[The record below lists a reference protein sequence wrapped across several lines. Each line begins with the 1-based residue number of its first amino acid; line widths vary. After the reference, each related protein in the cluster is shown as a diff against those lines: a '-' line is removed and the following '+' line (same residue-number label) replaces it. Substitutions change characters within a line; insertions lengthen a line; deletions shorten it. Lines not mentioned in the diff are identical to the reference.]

1 MGNEQEMTRK
11 DDFVLTSSHR
21 SQVPG
26 GAIDLAVSGPEG
38 AEFDVSWSVKPDSG
52 GFDPKKAVGKSV
64 AWTAPEQAATYILT
78 ARVAPAG
85 GGSSAGSS
93 GAETAPEPFDLSHR
107 VEVTPMALPTEI
119 LEKFD
124 AGVDALRSGLPGD
137 TIRLQRQY
145 APLTEDKAL
154 WAIIRNRTNAIG
166 FKNYKKFVD
175 SIMCGELPPGASVDL
190 RTRAQELRYRGVDAY
205 ELLKKATEAFLMHET
220 GFAHEQ
226 IVFDGGEERARL
238 PQLGSSDAAAK
249 QEMEENRDKYLV
261 ELEDESRTFPYF
273 KLIRDGLA
281 GIPLKPPGVPEQ
293 ACYGILRSRISP
305 PVLLELIWSYWH
317 EEGMLVQSLKA
328 ISMRFQNRVPR
339 SGNGNPQAL
348 ASMNLDPLRPLS
360 NIVWGYVQDEHTRL
374 TLSRRAYEYDHHY
387 GFTIDGKAV
396 PKLEAADSRTGFLA
410 AFHTLLHRAS
420 VVFKEQSDTTKLPD
434 GYPLLNGLRECHL
447 LLAQGAH
454 NQYGDLPWT
463 ARQEMLMEQWIL
475 ARPETRD
482 FLGRRAM
489 VPYPEEWMPAVDQ
502 MRDLMGWRGASV
514 RHFQDL
520 AIYGEMILLSIRFGN
535 WSDQINED
543 VALVWAQYWRQELQ
557 AYINAYRMVTG
568 VDLSAD
574 ADQANQKLL
583 ERRMRDPASL
593 LAGRR
598 RAPPPAE

>member
-1 MGNEQEMTRK
+1 MNMITI
-11 DDFVLTSSHR
+11 T
-21 SQVPG
+21 
-26 GAIDLAVSGPEG
+26 
-38 AEFDVSWSVKPDSG
+38 
-52 GFDPKKAVGKSV
+52 
-64 AWTAPEQAATYILT
+64 
-78 ARVAPAG
+78 
-85 GGSSAGSS
+85 
-93 GAETAPEPFDLSHR
+93 
-107 VEVTPMALPTEI
+107 ALPSM
-119 LEKFD
+119 EKP
-124 AGVDALRSGLPGD
+124 S
-137 TIRLQRQY
+137 
-145 APLTEDKAL
+145 E
-154 WAIIRNRTNAIG
+154 
-166 FKNYKKFVD
+166 
-175 SIMCGELPPGASVDL
+175 
-190 RTRAQELRYRGVDAY
+190 
-205 ELLKKATEAFLMHET
+205 
-220 GFAHEQ
+220 
-226 IVFDGGEERARL
+226 
-238 PQLGSSDAAAK
+238 
-249 QEMEENRDKYLV
+249 
-261 ELEDESRTFPYF
+261 
-273 KLIRDGLA
+273 
-281 GIPLKPPGVPEQ
+281 
-293 ACYGILRSRISP
+293 
-305 PVLLELIWSYWH
+305 
-317 EEGMLVQSLKA
+317 
-328 ISMRFQNRVPR
+328 
-339 SGNGNPQAL
+339 
-348 ASMNLDPLRPLS
+348 
-360 NIVWGYVQDEHTRL
+360 
-374 TLSRRAYEYDHHY
+374 
-387 GFTIDGKAV
+387 
-396 PKLEAADSRTGFLA
+396 LEAADSRTGFLA